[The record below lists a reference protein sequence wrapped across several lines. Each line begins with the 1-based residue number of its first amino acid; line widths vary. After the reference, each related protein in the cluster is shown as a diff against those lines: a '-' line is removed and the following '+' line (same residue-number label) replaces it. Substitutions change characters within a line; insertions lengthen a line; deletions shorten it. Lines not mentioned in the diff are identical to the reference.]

1 MDIRKLT
8 YTICLLGFMSASSG
22 CGNEI
27 NTNNDSHFT
36 EDGYLKSDTT
46 AINFERK
53 NPSNVKFYVEVSGS
67 MNGFFRANR
76 PTQFKSDVWNVL
88 TAFSNFNPEVTIL
101 TNDGDGGAVFSL
113 PQFQTQMNTGAFVSS
128 ASTKVPVML
137 QSIMNKLDADEGEV
151 AVLISDMKYSPVG
164 SAAPDVLMTQYSSD
178 INQIMGGYGKSIS
191 IICATSDYLDK
202 SGNTVTTRSPYYFVI
217 LGNQEQV
224 VTVRNHIS
232 SLLKKRGQFVDN
244 IESGFDF
251 GHPKYSFGVSN
262 KCYQL
267 DNQPTFLGYEEA
279 GPGDTCTIILK
290 VDLTDYR
297 WLLAEEN
304 TFRNAFNAKTIYGS
318 EVSIGD
324 VDIDIKDITGGD
336 KLLKREASAAVEL
349 KLYNM
354 ATDSEVIEWN
364 IDLPATDYTILN
376 EFFENAYNEND
387 PTKSYSVLDFLKGIF
402 NGGIV
407 VKDLKPNYILISKE
421 N

>member
-1 MDIRKLT
+1 MNIKNLIC
-8 YTICLLGFMSASSG
+8 TICLLATLSVFSG
-22 CGNEI
+22 CGDMNS
-27 NTNNDSHFT
+27 NDDSHFT
-36 EDGYLKSDTT
+36 EDGYLVTDSTT
-46 AINFERK
+46 INFERE

-67 MNGFFRANR
+67 MNGFFRANK
-76 PTQFKSDVWNVL
+76 PTQFKSDVWNIL

-101 TNDGDGGAVFSL
+101 TNEGDQGAVFSL

-137 QSIMNKLDADEGEV
+137 QGIMNNLGADEGEV

-164 SAAPDVLMTQYSSD
+164 SAAPEVLMTQYTSD
-178 INQIMGGYGKSIS
+178 INKIMGDYGKAIS
-191 IICATSDYLDK
+191 IVCATSDYLDK
-202 SGNTVTTRSPYYFVI
+202 GGNVVTTRSPYYFVI

-224 VTVRNHIS
+224 ATVRNHIS
-232 SLLKKRGQFVDN
+232 SLLEKRGQFVDN

-262 KCYQL
+262 KCYRL
-267 DNQPTFLGYEEA
+267 DDQPTFLGYEEA
-279 GPGDTCTIILK
+279 VPGDTCSIILK

-297 WLLAEEN
+297 WLLSNESA
-304 TFRNAFNAKTIYGS
+304 FRNAFKAKSIYGS
-318 EVSIGD
+318 EVSVGD
-324 VDIDIKDITGGD
+324 INIDVKDITGED
-336 KLLKREASAAVEL
+336 KMLKREATAAVEL

-354 ATDSEVIEWN
+354 ATDSEVVEWN
-364 IDLPATDYTILN
+364 LDLPVTDYTVLN
-376 EFFENAYNEND
+376 EFFENANDEND